1 MPSLKQIRYFLTV
14 ADLGGFTSAAAA
26 LYVAQPALS
35 RQVALLEA
43 ELGFALFDRE
53 PRGVRLTPAGTLYRD
68 RVATV
73 QSLLDAAG
81 DEGRQLAQGEAGVVR
96 LLHSSSTPASSL
108 MGVLTPFLAQRP
120 GARID
125 LDRVASD
132 LQITEVAAGRADLGL
147 VRLPVLRR
155 DARVTL
161 QELPPERLWLA
172 LPAHHP
178 WADRSAAGTGV
189 TVAEL
194 DGQPL
199 VSAVHRERG
208 GLARRVTDL
217 CLSRGFSPTVARVV
231 SRKTAM
237 LDLVAAGHGVA
248 VVPERMRAQATPG
261 VVHVAL
267 LDADATA
274 RSALVL
280 PLQPLPLAQALTDAL
295 AGGCAPDNPG
305 P

>member
-1 MPSLKQIRYFLTV
+1 MPSLKQIRYFLTI
-14 ADLGGFTSAAAA
+14 ADLGGFTPAAAA

-35 RQVALLEA
+35 RQVAQLEA
-43 ELGFALFDRE
+43 ELGFALFERE
-53 PRGVRLTPAGTLYRD
+53 PRGVRLTPAGALYRG
-68 RVATV
+68 RVAAV
-73 QSLLDAAG
+73 QALLNAAG

-96 LLHSSSTPASSL
+96 LLHSSSIPASSL
-108 MGVLTPFLAQRP
+108 MGVLNPFLAERP

-132 LQITEVAAGRADLGL
+132 QQITEVACGRADLGL
-147 VRLPVLRR
+147 VRLPVLRH
-155 DARVTL
+155 DTRVTL
-161 QELPPERLWLA
+161 QPLPPEALWLA
-172 LPAHHP
+172 LPALHP
-178 WADRSAAGTGV
+178 WAGRAS
-189 TVAEL
+189 VALTEL
-194 DGQPL
+194 NGQPL

-217 CLSRGFSPTVARVV
+217 CLSRGFSPSVARVV

-248 VVPERMRAQATPG
+248 VVPERMRTQTMPG

-267 LDADATA
+267 HDPDATA
-274 RSALVL
+274 HSALVL
-280 PLQPLPLAQALTDAL
+280 PRQPLPLAQALAAAL
-295 AGGCAPDNPG
+295 AQDGAPDNPA